1 MFLVLRGIAREHKNI
16 IQVNYDCYVKVR
28 PEHLM
33 NIGLKAGG
41 GVY

>member
-1 MFLVLRGIAREHKNI
+1 MLRGIAQEHKDV
-16 IQVNYDCYVKVR
+16 IQVNYDSDVKVR
-28 PEHLM
+28 PDNPI